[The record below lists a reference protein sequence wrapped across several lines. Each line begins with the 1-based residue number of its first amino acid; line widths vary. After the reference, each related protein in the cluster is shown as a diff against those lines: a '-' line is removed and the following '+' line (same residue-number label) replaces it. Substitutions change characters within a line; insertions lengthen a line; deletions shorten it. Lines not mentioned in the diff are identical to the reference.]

1 MPSPDPPSRSRFS
14 PASFFSMESM
24 PEQGKRLA
32 MGSRSRPINI
42 RPRRKNEGTK
52 AQQPVSSSSPHTW
65 ELLLSPPEIDGGSH
79 GSFESDSTAIGPYS
93 SLRSLS
99 SDSVPSLTEDD
110 DGSADSSSNSDGPAS
125 GARSKSMSASV
136 GEDCRSRHPL
146 MQQPSDEG
154 PFILETPEDYE
165 SLANEADVPVN
176 SKPSFRSNLTASLR
190 AIRSAARSLSELG
203 PPLRDDHLSRS
214 LLSIEIPFSS
224 EKRPV
229 ALQEPPSAAIRRYLN
244 PIRLSPAEL
253 HFHTAADTVACK
265 TAVQMQTYQPGAR
278 QSSNASS
285 PPIFTTTGP
294 KASGP
299 SYSKDALDTEDALTS
314 SLLPRQREP
323 RENSDFLR
331 VIVLEM
337 NMRKGG
343 KLNGTSPGR
352 AKLWLPARQ
361 EAKPAPAGTS
371 VDETDLKGEKQGYSR
386 KVPRRWAGEMP

>member
-1 MPSPDPPSRSRFS
+1 
-14 PASFFSMESM
+14 MESM

-42 RPRRKNEGTK
+42 RPRRRNDGTK
-52 AQQPVSSSSPHTW
+52 AQQPVSSSSPQTW
-65 ELLLSPPEIDGGSH
+65 ELLLSPPEKDDCGH
-79 GSFESDSTAIGPYS
+79 GSFESDSTTIGPYS

-99 SDSVPSLTEDD
+99 TDSVPSLTED
-110 DGSADSSSNSDGPAS
+110 DGSADSSSNSDGPTS
-125 GARSKSMSASV
+125 GARSKSLSASV

-154 PFILETPEDYE
+154 PSVPETPDDYE
-165 SLANEADVPVN
+165 SLVDEADVPVN
-176 SKPSFRSNLTASLR
+176 NKPSFRSNLTASLR

-229 ALQEPPSAAIRRYLN
+229 TSQEPPSAAIRRYLN

-285 PPIFTTTGP
+285 PPIFTAAEPRTN
-294 KASGP
+294 GP

-337 NMRKGG
+337 NMRKEG
-343 KLNGTSPGR
+343 KLNGTNPGR

-361 EAKPAPAGTS
+361 GAKPAPAGAP
-371 VDETDLKGEKQGYSR
+371 VDGSDLKGEKQGSSR
-386 KVPRRWAGEMP
+386 KVPRRWAGEMPST